1 MLILD
6 VVTFKLFFTEGQK
19 FNHFN
24 NLQATDDGVGAG
36 DSGHNVASH
45 VLYLIERLLLNRK
58 ARHSEI
64 SQRRYKMD
72 D

>member
-6 VVTFKLFFTEGQK
+6 VVTFELLFTEGQK

-24 NLQATDDGVGAG
+24 YLQTTDDGVSAG
-36 DSGHNVASH
+36 DSGHYVASH
-45 VLYLIERLLLNRK
+45 ILYLIERLLLNRK

-64 SQRRYKMD
+64 SQ
-72 D
+72 

>member
-1 MLILD
+1 MLILN

-19 FNHFN
+19 FNHLN
-24 NLQATDDGVGAG
+24 NLQTANDGVGAG
-36 DSGHNVASH
+36 DSGHYVASH
-45 VLYLIERLLLNRK
+45 VLYLIERLFLNRK

-64 SQRRYKMD
+64 SQWRYKMD